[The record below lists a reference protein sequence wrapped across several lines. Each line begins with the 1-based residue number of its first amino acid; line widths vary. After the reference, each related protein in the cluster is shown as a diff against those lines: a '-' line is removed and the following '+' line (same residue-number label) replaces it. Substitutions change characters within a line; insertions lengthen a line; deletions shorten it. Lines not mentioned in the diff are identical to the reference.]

1 MAIMLF
7 VVGVFLYFTR
17 RFSFGSL
24 RTEGRHVRAA
34 GLVLMSPVIFTF
46 FLSLFAGMIFGG
58 SLETLVLLFNVLA
71 LVELAM
77 LFGSAFVAYLLIAN
91 PPNAPR
97 LPGILG
103 DIQQE
108 RQGEQPP
115 AAAEAPAPP
124 RPAPE
129 SFPTILTVAQ
139 AARYLDV
146 SEADILTLIDDG
158 KLAAARINY
167 TYRIARS
174 NLDELLAAR
183 EPSAV

>member
-1 MAIMLF
+1 MAIVLF
-7 VVGVFLYFTR
+7 VFGAFLYFTR
-17 RFSFGSL
+17 RFSFGGL

-34 GLVLMSPVIFTF
+34 GVVLMAPVILTFT
-46 FLSLFAGMIFGG
+46 LSLFAGMIFGG
-58 SLETLVLLFNVLA
+58 SLDMLVLLFNVLA
-71 LVELAM
+71 LAELA
-77 LFGSAFVAYLLIAN
+77 LLAGSVFVAYLLLAN
-91 PPNAPR
+91 PQKAPR

-103 DIQQE
+103 EIQQE
-108 RQGEQPP
+108 RRDEQPQGVP
-115 AAAEAPAPP
+115 AAP
-124 RPAPE
+124 RQPAPE

-139 AARYLDV
+139 AARYLNV

-183 EPSAV
+183 ASSAV